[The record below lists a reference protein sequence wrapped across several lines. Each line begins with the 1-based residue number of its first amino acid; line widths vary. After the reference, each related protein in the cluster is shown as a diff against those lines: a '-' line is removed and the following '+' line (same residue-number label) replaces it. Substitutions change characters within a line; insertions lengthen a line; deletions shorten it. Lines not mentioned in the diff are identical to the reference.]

1 MTLTA
6 PEAPYYTLSVAG
18 EPGGE
23 ITLRVQGRL
32 TLDNLTAFL
41 AALEAEVARLRPQ
54 SLRLDLEGLEYL
66 DTAATLMLQ
75 RVAADFREGGTP
87 CEFVR
92 LSPEARRMF
101 ALLPWEEFF
110 AAPTP
115 APKKRGLPLERLGDW
130 TLNFVADV
138 AELITFTGG
147 LILELLTVPFRPR
160 RVRWPEVITA
170 MKRVGV
176 DGLPIITLL
185 SFLLGLIVAFLSAMQ
200 LKQFG
205 ANIYVADLT
214 AIAMVQELGPI
225 MTGVM
230 VAGRSGSSFAAEI
243 GTMKVNEEVDA
254 LATMGF
260 DPMRFL
266 AVPKVLACL
275 VVLPLLTY
283 YADLFGILGG
293 MVVGAISLDLTVYT
307 FLKQV
312 QGSITLFDILYGT
325 AKSLVFAVLIAG
337 IGCQRGFQV
346 RGGAEAVGA
355 ATTSAVVASI
365 FMIIVVDSAFA
376 VARQFLRPYTFV

>member
-1 MTLTA
+1 MAVSAPKAHHFTLGLAQEAGEGITLT
-6 PEAPYYTLSVAG
+6 
-18 EPGGE
+18 
-23 ITLRVQGRL
+23 VQGRL
-32 TLDNLTAFL
+32 TLDNLTSFL
-41 AALEAEVARLRPQ
+41 AALEAEIARLRPQ
-54 SLRLDLEGLEYL
+54 QLRLDLEGLEFL
-66 DTAATLMLQ
+66 DTAATLMLH
-75 RVAADFREGGTP
+75 RRAAELRHAGLP

-101 ALLPWEEFF
+101 ALLSWEEFL
-110 AAPTP
+110 AAP
-115 APKKRGLPLERLGDW
+115 APKSKQRAWFLERLGDW
-130 TLNFVADV
+130 TLAFIADV

-160 RVRWPEVITA
+160 RVRWAEVITA

-205 ANIYVADLT
+205 AHIYVADLT

-260 DPMRFL
+260 DPLRFL
-266 AVPKVLACL
+266 GVPKVLACL

-293 MVVGAISLDLTVYT
+293 MVVGFVSLDLTAYT

-312 QGSITLFDILYGT
+312 QASITLFDILYGT

>member
-1 MTLTA
+1 MPVSS
-6 PEAPYYTLSVAG
+6 PETPSYTLSAAG
-18 EPGGE
+18 EPEGE
-23 ITLRVQGRL
+23 ITLEVQGRL

-41 AALEAEVARLRPQ
+41 AALEAEINRLRPQ
-54 SLRLDLEGLEYL
+54 HLRLDLERLEYL
-66 DTAATLMLQ
+66 DTAATLMLH
-75 RVAADFREGGTP
+75 RRTAEYRERGTP

-92 LSPEARRMF
+92 LSPEAQRMF
-101 ALLPWEEFF
+101 ALLSWEEFL
-110 AAPTP
+110 AAPAP
-115 APKKRGLPLERLGDW
+115 APKKRSWLLERLGDW
-130 TLNFVADV
+130 TLSFIADV

-147 LILELLTVPFRPR
+147 LILELLTVPFRPH
-160 RVRWPEVITA
+160 RVRWADVITA

-205 ANIYVADLT
+205 AHIYVADLT

-260 DPMRFL
+260 DPVRFL

-293 MVVGAISLDLTVYT
+293 MVVGALSLDLTIYT

-312 QGSITLFDILYGT
+312 QGSIALFDILYGT

-346 RGGAEAVGA
+346 RGGAEAVGT

>member
-1 MTLTA
+1 MAVTT

-23 ITLRVQGRL
+23 TTLRVQGRL

-41 AALEAEVARLRPQ
+41 AALETELARLRPAH
-54 SLRLDLEGLEYL
+54 LRLDLEALEFL

-75 RVAADFREGGTP
+75 RVAAEHQARGIP

-92 LSPEARRMF
+92 LSPEVRRMF
-101 ALLPWEEFF
+101 GLIPWEEFL
-110 AAPTP
+110 ATPLP
-115 APKKRGLPLERLGDW
+115 APKKQSWFLERLGDW
-130 TLNFVADV
+130 TLAFIEDV
-138 AELITFTGG
+138 AGLITFTGG
-147 LILELLTVPFRPR
+147 LILELLTVPFRPS
-160 RVRWPEVITA
+160 RVRWADVITA

-260 DPMRFL
+260 DPVRFL
-266 AVPKVLACL
+266 AVPKVLASL

-293 MVVGAISLDLTVYT
+293 MVVGALSLDLTVYT

-312 QGSITLFDILYGT
+312 QWSIALFDILYGT

-346 RGGAEAVGA
+346 RGGAEAVGI

-365 FMIIVVDSAFA
+365 FMIIVADSAFA

>member
-1 MTLTA
+1 MPVSS
-6 PEAPYYTLSVAG
+6 PETHAFTLSVSG
-18 EPGGE
+18 EPEGE
-23 ITLRVQGRL
+23 ITLQVQGRL

-41 AALEAEVARLRPQ
+41 SALEAETARVRPQ
-54 SLRLDLEGLEYL
+54 HLRLDLERLEYL
-66 DTAATLMLQ
+66 DTAATLMLH
-75 RVAADFREGGTP
+75 RRAAEYRERGTP

-92 LSPEARRMF
+92 LSPEAQRMF
-101 ALLPWEEFF
+101 ALLSWEEFL
-110 AAPTP
+110 AAPPP
-115 APKKRGLPLERLGDW
+115 APKKRSWLLERLGDW
-130 TLNFVADV
+130 TLAFVADV

-147 LILELLTVPFRPR
+147 LILELLTVPFRPH
-160 RVRWPEVITA
+160 RVRWADVITA

-260 DPMRFL
+260 DPVRFL

-293 MVVGAISLDLTVYT
+293 MVVGAISLDLTIYT
-307 FLKQV
+307 FLKEV
-312 QGSITLFDILYGT
+312 QWSITHFDILYGT

-346 RGGAEAVGA
+346 RGGAEAVGT

-376 VARQFLRPYTFV
+376 VARQFLRPYTLV

>member
-1 MTLTA
+1 MNA
-6 PEAPYYTLSVAG
+6 PVELHHFTLSATG
-18 EPGGE
+18 EAGGE
-23 ITLRVQGRL
+23 VTFQLGGRL
-32 TLDNLTAFL
+32 SLDNLTAFL
-41 AALEAEVARLRPQ
+41 SAVEAETTRWQPRRLWW
-54 SLRLDLEGLEYL
+54 DLKGLEFL
-66 DTAATLMLQ
+66 DTAATLMLHKL
-75 RVAADFREGGTP
+75 AADRRSAGIP
-87 CEFVR
+87 CEFLH
-92 LSPEARRMF
+92 LSPEARRLF
-101 ALLPWEEFF
+101 QLVRWEEFL
-110 AAPTP
+110 AAAAP
-115 APKKRGLPLERLGDW
+115 APKKRPWFLERLGDW
-130 TLNFVADV
+130 TLEIAADV
-138 AELITFTGG
+138 SELITFVGG
-147 LILELLTVPFRPR
+147 LILELLAVPFRPR
-160 RVRWPEVITA
+160 RVRWGEVITA

-185 SFLLGLIVAFLSAMQ
+185 SFLLGLIVAFLSALQ

-230 VAGRSGSSFAAEI
+230 VAGRSGSAFAAEI

-260 DPMRFL
+260 DPVRFL
-266 AVPKVLACL
+266 AVPKVLASL

-293 MVVGAISLDLTVYT
+293 MVVGFVSLDLTAYT

-312 QGSITLFDILYGT
+312 QASITLFDILYGT

-365 FMIIVVDSAFA
+365 FMIIVMDSAFA
-376 VARQFLRPYTFV
+376 VARQFLRPYTII

>member
-1 MTLTA
+1 MPASSPDT
-6 PEAPYYTLSVAG
+6 PSYTLRVTG
-18 EPGGE
+18 ESEGE
-23 ITLRVQGRL
+23 ITLEVQGRL
-32 TLDNLTAFL
+32 SLDNLTAFL
-41 AALEAEVARLRPQ
+41 SALEAEIAGLRPRH
-54 SLRLDLEGLEYL
+54 LRVDLAGLEYL
-66 DTAATLMLQ
+66 DTAATLMLH
-75 RVAADFREGGTP
+75 RRAAEYRERGTP

-92 LSPEARRMF
+92 LSPEAQRMF
-101 ALLPWEEFF
+101 ALIPWEEFLT
-110 AAPTP
+110 APEP
-115 APKKRGLPLERLGDW
+115 APKKRSRLLVRLGDW

-147 LILELLTVPFRPR
+147 LILELLAVPFRPH
-160 RVRWPEVITA
+160 RVRWGDVITA

-205 ANIYVADLT
+205 AHIYVADLT

-260 DPMRFL
+260 DPVRFL
-266 AVPKVLACL
+266 AVPKVLACM

-293 MVVGAISLDLTVYT
+293 MVVGVISLDLTIYT

-312 QGSITLFDILYGT
+312 QGSIDLFDLFYGT
-325 AKSLVFAVLIAG
+325 IKSLVFAVLIAG